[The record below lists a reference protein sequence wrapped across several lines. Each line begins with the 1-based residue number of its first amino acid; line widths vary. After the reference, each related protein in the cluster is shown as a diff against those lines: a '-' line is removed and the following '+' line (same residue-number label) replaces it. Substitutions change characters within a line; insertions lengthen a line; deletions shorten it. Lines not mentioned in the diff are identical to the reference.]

1 MEGEDLGVSK
11 RGIAE
16 RWKEFKE
23 KTVKKTIRCSLT

>member
-1 MEGEDLGVSK
+1 MEGEDLGVSE

-23 KTVKKTIRCSLT
+23 KTVKKPPDAA